1 MNTPSNLGLL
11 AVLEIASGAVI
22 KVAPAIS
29 PMRMAEAELNTLDAL
44 ITETQVA
51 LTQLSLAINRGHR
64 LHQETEYRAQSAGQ
78 PTHIVSAK

>member
-51 LTQLSLAINRGHR
+51 LTQLSLAINRAHSSHQNAEARAAEQGGHHVR
-64 LHQETEYRAQSAGQ
+64 R
-78 PTHIVSAK
+78 P